1 MTVFMKICAK
11 IFFTQFVGYFLLI
24 NTKMKMKMKSN
35 GKMKP
40 IFQLSISKLGYVA
53 IFMKI

>member
-24 NTKMKMKMKSN
+24 NAKMKMKSN

-53 IFMKI
+53 IFIKI

>member
-24 NTKMKMKMKSN
+24 NAKMKMKMKSN

-53 IFMKI
+53 IFIKI